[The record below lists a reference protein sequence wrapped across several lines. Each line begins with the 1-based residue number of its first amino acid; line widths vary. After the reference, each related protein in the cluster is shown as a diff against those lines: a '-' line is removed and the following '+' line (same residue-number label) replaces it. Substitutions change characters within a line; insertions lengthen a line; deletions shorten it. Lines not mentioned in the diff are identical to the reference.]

1 MDDDGFWCIDCA
13 LQHLDL
19 EVSERTDSSVH
30 TSTLLFSGITC
41 SGRVL
46 EHFCCVRT

>member
-19 EVSERTDSSVH
+19 EVSERTAQLGS
-30 TSTLLFSGITC
+30 
-41 SGRVL
+41 
-46 EHFCCVRT
+46 HFNAFVFRQNL